1 MVLEEP
7 ASAGFFMGARN
18 VLAAGTRFPQPFLS
32 ASIQF
37 RRSTFG
43 DFCAQL
49 Q

>member
-7 ASAGFFMGARN
+7 VSAGFFMGARK
-18 VLAAGTRFPQPFLS
+18 VLAAGTRLPQPFLS

-43 DFCAQL
+43 DFRAQL